1 MTVAQV
7 AAELEVSER
16 TARRDLEALATA
28 GIPVYSQRGRNGG
41 WSLVGGARTNLTG
54 LTADETRSLFLTTG
68 PAATSPEARTVLRKL
83 VRALPAPLRPAAE
96 AAARAGF
103 ADPTDWSRAT
113 STAAE
118 PHLDAL
124 QRAVVEGVQVRLG
137 YATPGRSAGER
148 TVHPLGLATKAGV
161 GYLVADTANGLR
173 SFRLSRVTSAVATGD
188 PVERP
193 DGFDL
198 AMVWRELAARM
209 EERLHAATVR
219 VRARSDASA
228 VLHRLFGGRLR
239 MVSQLPDGG
248 SELEING
255 PSPEVVV
262 AQLAGLGARV
272 EVLHPPEA
280 RHELARLG
288 AELTALYTAEARR

>member
-16 TARRDLEALATA
+16 TARRDLEALAVA
-28 GIPVYSQRGRNGG
+28 GIPVYSQRGRGGG

-54 LTADETRSLFLTTG
+54 LTADETRALFLTAA
-68 PAATSPEARTVLRKL
+68 PAATSPEARALLRKL

-103 ADPTDWSRAT
+103 TDPTDWSRAT

-124 QRAVVEGVQVRLG
+124 QRAVVEGVQLRLG
-137 YATPGRSAGER
+137 YATPGRVPGTR

-161 GYLVADTANGLR
+161 GYLVAGTLDGLR
-173 SFRLSRVTSAVATGD
+173 SFRLSRVTSAAPTGA
-188 PVERP
+188 PVDRP

-198 AMVWRELAARM
+198 PTVWRELAARM
-209 EERLHAATVR
+209 EERLQAATVR
-219 VRARSDASA
+219 VRASPDA
-228 VLHRLFGGRLR
+228 VGILHRLFGSRLR
-239 MVSQLPDGG
+239 SVRQLPDAWP
-248 SELEING
+248 ELEIDG
-255 PSPEVVV
+255 PSPSVV
-262 AQLAGLGARV
+262 ASQLAGLGGRV
-272 EVLHPPEA
+272 EILGPPEA
-280 RHELARLG
+280 RAHLARVG
-288 AELTALYTAEARR
+288 AELTALYGPPS